1 MVGLTTC
8 LIPAL
13 YLPAGIPQA
22 QLATPAET
30 STGELPAAGH
40 LAPTPTVAQ
49 STTAMKPTLQ
59 PPTPVNALAHLQSQ
73 VITNVDD
80 FLSTLKPRTPVNV
93 ELLESY
99 LEGHPD
105 SHFVSSLC
113 SGLREGFRI
122 GYSGPRTHSS
132 YPNLRSANLHPDILE
147 HNLLTEVLN
156 GHTAGPFP
164 FPPFKHFRISPL
176 GLVPKKHSSK
186 WRTIFHLSYP
196 KTSPTSINAN
206 IPIEDYTLQYITID
220 NAIHLLLSLGK
231 GAFMSKTDIQSAFR
245 IIPIHPHDW
254 ELLGMQW
261 KGLYFFDTVLP
272 FGLRSAPFLFNMLSD
287 ALEWI
292 IRHKLNITGV
302 MHILDDFF
310 IALPPPRSHCSTALC
325 HLLTLFTD
333 LDIPLAPGKTFTPST
348 QLEFM
353 GILLDSSLMEAKLP
367 DDKLTRLRSLVS
379 VWQSKTSCRLH
390 DLQSLIGSLHFACK
404 VVAPGR
410 PFLRR
415 MISLTRGLSNP
426 SSFIRL
432 GKEFHKDLDMW
443 AHFLASWNGINL
455 FLPPFSPCYDFV
467 SLVTD
472 ASGSV
477 GYGAFLHP
485 HWFNGKWLP
494 HQKLG
499 SSPDI
504 SIAWQELFPIYL
516 ACAVWGPF
524 WCNRHVRFSCDNQ
537 AVVSIINTKS
547 SKIPRIMDLLRPITL
562 FTLQHNFTLT
572 AVHLAGLQ
580 NGVADSL
587 SRFQMERFR
596 ELAPEASP
604 IGYPIPEYLT
614 HI

>member
-1 MVGLTTC
+1 MGPTTC

-13 YLPAGIPQA
+13 YLPVGITQA
-22 QLATPAET
+22 QLVTPAET

-49 STTAMKPTLQ
+49 SPTATKPTLQ
-59 PPTPVNALAHLQSQ
+59 PPTQVTALARLQSQ

-105 SHFVSSLC
+105 PHFVTSLC

-122 GYSGPRTHSS
+122 GHSGPRTPSF

-147 HNLLTEVLN
+147 QNLLTEVLN

-164 FPPFKHFRISPL
+164 SPPFKHFHISPL
-176 GLVPKKHSSK
+176 GLVPKKHSNK

-196 KTSPTSINAN
+196 KTSSTSINAN

-231 GAFMSKTDIQSAFR
+231 GTFMSKTDIQSAFR

-261 KGLYFFDTVLP
+261 KGLFFFDTVLP
-272 FGLRSAPFLFNMLSD
+272 FGLQSAPFLFNMLSD

-292 IRHKLNITGV
+292 IRNKLNITGV

-325 HLLTLFTD
+325 HLLTLFTE

-353 GILLDSSLMEAKLP
+353 GILLDSSLMEARLP

-379 VWQSKTSCRLH
+379 AWQSKTSCRLH

-410 PFLRR
+410 PFL
-415 MISLTRGLSNP
+415 
-426 SSFIRL
+426 
-432 GKEFHKDLDMW
+432 
-443 AHFLASWNGINL
+443 
-455 FLPPFSPCYDFV
+455 
-467 SLVTD
+467 
-472 ASGSV
+472 
-477 GYGAFLHP
+477 
-485 HWFNGKWLP
+485 
-494 HQKLG
+494 
-499 SSPDI
+499 
-504 SIAWQELFPIYL
+504 
-516 ACAVWGPF
+516 
-524 WCNRHVRFSCDNQ
+524 
-537 AVVSIINTKS
+537 
-547 SKIPRIMDLLRPITL
+547 
-562 FTLQHNFTLT
+562 
-572 AVHLAGLQ
+572 
-580 NGVADSL
+580 
-587 SRFQMERFR
+587 
-596 ELAPEASP
+596 
-604 IGYPIPEYLT
+604 
-614 HI
+614 

>member
-1 MVGLTTC
+1 M
-8 LIPAL
+8 
-13 YLPAGIPQA
+13 
-22 QLATPAET
+22 
-30 STGELPAAGH
+30 
-40 LAPTPTVAQ
+40 
-49 STTAMKPTLQ
+49 
-59 PPTPVNALAHLQSQ
+59 AH
-73 VITNVDD
+73 
-80 FLSTLKPRTPVNV
+80 
-93 ELLESY
+93 
-99 LEGHPD
+99 
-105 SHFVSSLC
+105 
-113 SGLREGFRI
+113 
-122 GYSGPRTHSS
+122 
-132 YPNLRSANLHPDILE
+132 
-147 HNLLTEVLN
+147 
-156 GHTAGPFP
+156 
-164 FPPFKHFRISPL
+164 
-176 GLVPKKHSSK
+176 
-186 WRTIFHLSYP
+186 IFHLSYP

-206 IPIEDYTLQYITID
+206 IPIGDYTLQYITID
-220 NAIHLLLSLGK
+220 NAILLLLSLGK
-231 GAFMSKTDIQSAFR
+231 GAFMSKTDIQSAFC

-261 KGLYFFDTVLP
+261 KGLYFFNTVLP

-292 IRHKLNITGV
+292 IRHKFNITGV

-333 LDIPLAPGKTFTPST
+333 LDIPLAPGKTFTTST

-353 GILLDSSLMEAKLP
+353 GILLDSFLMEAKLP

-379 VWQSKTSCRLH
+379 VWRSKTSCRLH
-390 DLQSLIGSLHFACK
+390 DLQSLIGSLHIACK

-443 AHFLASWNGINL
+443 AHFLASWNGVNL

-477 GYGAFLHP
+477 GHGAFFHP

-516 ACAVWGPF
+516 ACAV
-524 WCNRHVRFSCDNQ
+524 
-537 AVVSIINTKS
+537 
-547 SKIPRIMDLLRPITL
+547 
-562 FTLQHNFTLT
+562 
-572 AVHLAGLQ
+572 
-580 NGVADSL
+580 
-587 SRFQMERFR
+587 
-596 ELAPEASP
+596 
-604 IGYPIPEYLT
+604 
-614 HI
+614 

>member
-13 YLPAGIPQA
+13 YLPAGITQA

-30 STGELPAAGH
+30 STKELPAAGH
-40 LAPTPTVAQ
+40 LAPTPTVVQ
-49 STTAMKPTLQ
+49 STTATKPTLQ
-59 PPTPVNALAHLQSQ
+59 PPTPVNALARLQSQ
-73 VITNVDD
+73 VFTNVDD

-105 SHFVSSLC
+105 PHFVNSLC

-122 GYSGPRTHSS
+122 GYSGPRTHSF

-147 HNLLTEVLN
+147 QNLLTEVLN

-164 FPPFKHFRISPL
+164 FPPFTHFRISPL
-176 GLVPKKHSSK
+176 GLVPKKHSTK
-186 WRTIFHLSYP
+186 WCTICHLSYP
-196 KTSPTSINAN
+196 KTSPTSINVN
-206 IPIEDYTLQYITID
+206 IPIQDYTLQYITID
-220 NAIHLLLSLGK
+220 NAIHLLSLRK
-231 GAFMSKTDIQSAFR
+231 GAFMSKTDIQSAFP

-292 IRHKLNITGV
+292 IRHKLNISGV

-333 LDIPLAPGKTFTPST
+333 LDIPLAPGKTFTSST

-353 GILLDSSLMEAKLP
+353 GILLDSSLKEARLP

-379 VWQSKTSCRLH
+379 VWQSKTSCCLH

-404 VVAPGR
+404 VMAPGR

-432 GKEFHKDLDMW
+432 SKEFHKDLDM
-443 AHFLASWNGINL
+443 
-455 FLPPFSPCYDFV
+455 
-467 SLVTD
+467 
-472 ASGSV
+472 
-477 GYGAFLHP
+477 
-485 HWFNGKWLP
+485 
-494 HQKLG
+494 
-499 SSPDI
+499 
-504 SIAWQELFPIYL
+504 
-516 ACAVWGPF
+516 
-524 WCNRHVRFSCDNQ
+524 
-537 AVVSIINTKS
+537 
-547 SKIPRIMDLLRPITL
+547 
-562 FTLQHNFTLT
+562 
-572 AVHLAGLQ
+572 
-580 NGVADSL
+580 
-587 SRFQMERFR
+587 
-596 ELAPEASP
+596 
-604 IGYPIPEYLT
+604 
-614 HI
+614 

>member
-13 YLPAGIPQA
+13 YLPAGITQA
-22 QLATPAET
+22 QLVTPAET
-30 STGELPAAGH
+30 STGDLPAVGR
-40 LAPTPTVAQ
+40 LALTPTVAQ
-49 STTAMKPTLQ
+49 STTATKPILQ
-59 PPTPVNALAHLQSQ
+59 PLTPVNALARLQSQ

-93 ELLESY
+93 ELLKSY

-105 SHFVSSLC
+105 PHFVTSLC

-122 GYSGPRTHSS
+122 GFSGPRTHSF

-147 HNLLTEVLN
+147 QNLLTEVLK

-176 GLVPKKHSSK
+176 GLVPKKHSSQ

-353 GILLDSSLMEAKLP
+353 GILLDSSLMEARLP

-379 VWQSKTSCRLH
+379 AWQSKTSCRLH

-415 MISLTRGLSNP
+415 MISLTRGSSNP
-426 SSFIRL
+426 RSFIRL
-432 GKEFHKDLDMW
+432 NKEFHKDLDMW
-443 AHFLASWNGINL
+443 AHFLASWNGVNL
-455 FLPPFSPCYDFV
+455 FLPPFSPCYD
-467 SLVTD
+467 L
-472 ASGSV
+472 
-477 GYGAFLHP
+477 
-485 HWFNGKWLP
+485 
-494 HQKLG
+494 
-499 SSPDI
+499 SP
-504 SIAWQELFPIYL
+504 
-516 ACAVWGPF
+516 
-524 WCNRHVRFSCDNQ
+524 
-537 AVVSIINTKS
+537 
-547 SKIPRIMDLLRPITL
+547 
-562 FTLQHNFTLT
+562 
-572 AVHLAGLQ
+572 
-580 NGVADSL
+580 
-587 SRFQMERFR
+587 
-596 ELAPEASP
+596 
-604 IGYPIPEYLT
+604 
-614 HI
+614 